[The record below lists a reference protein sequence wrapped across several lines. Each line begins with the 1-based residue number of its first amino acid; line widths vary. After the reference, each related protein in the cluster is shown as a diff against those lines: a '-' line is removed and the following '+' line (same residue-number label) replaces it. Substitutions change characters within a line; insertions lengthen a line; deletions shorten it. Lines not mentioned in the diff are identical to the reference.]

1 MMSRSKE
8 WLQQN
13 GRRRRICAGT
23 YDAIILTRAV
33 AYFVVTAVFKAM
45 GVLPFLRL
53 GHICFD
59 TSLVLEGATLY
70 RSRKALIASDHLPI
84 VSDFHLGNTSN
95 HPTSPPP
102 PRRATR

>member
-1 MMSRSKE
+1 MASTKWPE
-8 WLQQN
+8 A
-13 GRRRRICAGT
+13 GRICAGT

-53 GHICFD
+53 GHLCFD

>member
-1 MMSRSKE
+1 MMSRSRE

-23 YDAIILTRAV
+23 YGAIILTRAV

-53 GHICFD
+53 GHLCFD
-59 TSLVLEGATLY
+59 TSLVLEGATLH
-70 RSRKALIASDHLPI
+70 RSRKALVASDHLPI
-84 VSDFHLGNTSN
+84 VADFHLGDTSYC
-95 HPTSPPP
+95 PTLPPSLG
-102 PRRATR
+102 